1 MDLQHLDFQLLPPER
16 GQRNV
21 FVLGHSVCGNLW
33 QPWETYV
40 DNTDGWFI
48 NTQTSH
54 KKAHKRPVGGAIQ

>member
-21 FVLGHSVCGNLW
+21 FVLDHSICGNLW

-40 DNTDGWFI
+40 DDTHGLSI
-48 NTQTSH
+48 RKYPTKGLTRGH
-54 KKAHKRPVGGAIQ
+54 